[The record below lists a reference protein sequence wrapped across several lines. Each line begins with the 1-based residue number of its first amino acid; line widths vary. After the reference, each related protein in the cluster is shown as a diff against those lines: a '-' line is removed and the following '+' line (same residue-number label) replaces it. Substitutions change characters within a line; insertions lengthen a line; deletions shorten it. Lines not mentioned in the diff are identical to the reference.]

1 MSAPEQVGK
10 DLMKER
16 EELLRNSIPVYRF
29 QPDECIRLSE
39 LEQGRLWLSD
49 PARFNDLWDL
59 NLPIENRTERGP
71 YGDAGPDRLKS
82 VFYALW
88 DGNPSF
94 SKSDRTHAGRFY
106 SDELLDVL
114 QNWIAPEFVELK
126 PDAEEEQ
133 LIKAFKDRMKQ
144 FGVACFTSDWR
155 NRLMW
160 AHYASSHQGFCI
172 EYSVIKNKVAADD
185 NSPFQPYQVQYL
197 SEVPELC
204 LSELLFSPHQA
215 VGRYLATKH
224 VDWAYEKEWRL
235 VSFEHQGECAQMPD
249 GMQISALIAGRKMPV
264 ALQAHLQQTASRL
277 GVPALKTVNE
287 HGEETLTPF

>member
-1 MSAPEQVGK
+1 MA
-10 DLMKER
+10 ER
-16 EELLRNSIPVYRF
+16 EKLLENSIPVYRF

-59 NLPIENRTERGP
+59 NLSIKDRTGWGP
-71 YGDAGPDRLKS
+71 YADAGPDRLKS

-94 SKSDRTHAGRFY
+94 SKAGRVQAGRFY
-106 SDELLDVL
+106 SDDLLGVL
-114 QNWIAPEFVELK
+114 ENWVAPEYVERK
-126 PDAEEEQ
+126 PGYEENQ
-133 LIKAFKDRMKQ
+133 LIQAFQDRMKQ
-144 FGVACFTSDWR
+144 FGVACFTSDWQ

-160 AHYASSHQGFCI
+160 AHYADSHQGFCI
-172 EYSVIKNKVAADD
+172 EYAVDKKKIAVDD
-185 NSPFQPYQVQYL
+185 DSPFQPYQVQYM

-204 LSELLFSPHQA
+204 LSELLFTPHQA

-235 VSFEHQGECAQMPD
+235 VSFEYQGECAPMPK

-264 ALQAHLQQTASRL
+264 ALQAHLRQTASRL
-277 GVPALKTVNE
+277 KVPALKIVDE
-287 HGEETLTPF
+287 HGKEKLESFEKAGST